1 MRRSW
6 AVSRQKLHGSELR
19 ARTLKPAKKSP
30 MRLWWLLIGGI
41 FACERPA
48 ARRPEELA
56 YQAFAEAVRRGDSA
70 AAWGTLSQRTRQLM
84 EAKAK
89 VVSEASAGVVKDEP
103 ALMLF
108 QSGTRPS
115 PAGEVRVLESDGG
128 TAVIEVS
135 VSGRPHRVVMVRE
148 SDRWMVDL
156 SDVLHE
162 EANQP

>member
-1 MRRSW
+1 
-6 AVSRQKLHGSELR
+6 
-19 ARTLKPAKKSP
+19 

-41 FACERPA
+41 CACERPA

-56 YQAFAEAVRRGDSA
+56 YRAFAEAVRRGDPA

-108 QSGTRPS
+108 QSGTRPA
-115 PAGEVRVLESDGG
+115 PTGEVKVVESDGG

>member
-1 MRRSW
+1 
-6 AVSRQKLHGSELR
+6 
-19 ARTLKPAKKSP
+19 
-30 MRLWWLLIGGI
+30 
-41 FACERPA
+41 
-48 ARRPEELA
+48 
-56 YQAFAEAVRRGDSA
+56 
-70 AAWGTLSQRTRQLM
+70 M

-89 VVSEASAGVVKDEP
+89 VVSEASAGVVKNEP

-135 VSGRPHRVVMVRE
+135 VSGRPQRVVMVRE